1 MNIIRNTIHRAA
13 ILLILGGMVID
24 QHLAAQNAD
33 YVYYK
38 NFVRHANGDACKHL
52 PPAVSFMVYLNHDQ
66 TKILTEQAPRWSTGT
81 DPNIPGNGIFGI
93 ELGNFVQPEVKI
105 GDTVCVRFTCTETR
119 QQGLLTDMVTSIPW
133 ITFPQTLY
141 LSPVNLPETPQQITL
156 SSDHHQH
163 RILKWQAVSGASYC
177 LYRRSLNDTARTG
190 QARMMYQLIA
200 QHIIADTY
208 KDTTA
213 LKNEKYGYILY
224 AVSSEGVFSSHS
236 QEVNEAPVIHEGDD
250 LTIGWIARLPRLDYV
265 WASPNPK
272 VDGWP
277 QVGQSVTWQAVVK
290 NWTALDLDSVKYLWF
305 WDCKRVD
312 SGFVAIPASD
322 TASISFVRQWSFDR
336 HELTLTIDPDNRVA
350 EEEERN
356 NQLSIFTDAISVGF
370 YVEQSLYDYFHQ
382 YQKRLNVH
390 ANCWED
396 WAQRH
401 VRRWNQMFAAAIYPD
416 TPQGVL
422 DRIRIDQIT
431 VVPDGA
437 LPLAGGDYPTNFP
450 NLRDRTVD
458 LQWGFPA
465 SLLNGDGY
473 KNHTSAVDN
482 NPFYFEG
489 SLLHELGHA
498 RYLIDLYGFNVHDNG
513 RGNTVAIKENGRLIV
528 GTPYMPLTGDAVHYT
543 PIKGLMN
550 GEYTFVDA
558 YSAAALN
565 LIAGHR
571 ATQGNYNSP
580 GNIGIFMNDLP
591 QQNMLIIKDDAG
603 HLLDYADV
611 KIYQATGQ
619 AGQWYGKYFDD
630 TADLSLSADENGE
643 VLIGRCPFD
652 TDGTIEHDYGKS
664 NAVIILRVAHNS
676 RVGYAFLESTQFNM
690 EYWRGHST
698 LGKYEIKVALIEPPS
713 AVPESAQAKPTEFQL
728 NPCYPNPF
736 NSNTRLQYC
745 LPEAGRAVVQVLD
758 ITGREIIRL
767 CDQDQAAGRHDL
779 LWEAASMDRPTIASG
794 VYFIRLTWHEHVA
807 TQKVIYL
814 K

>member
-1 MNIIRNTIHRAA
+1 MNTIGKK
-13 ILLILGGMVID
+13 IVLTVLVVILGRTMLC
-24 QHLAAQNAD
+24 QNLAAQNAD
-33 YVYYK
+33 YIYYK
-38 NFVRHANGDACKHL
+38 NFVRHASADACKHL
-52 PPAVSFMVYLNHDQ
+52 PPVVSFTVYLNQDQ

-93 ELGNFVQPEVKI
+93 ELGNFTTPDVAI
-105 GDTVCVRFTCTETR
+105 GDTVYIRFTCNETR
-119 QQGLLTDMVTSIPW
+119 QQGLLTDIVTSIPW

-141 LSPVNLPETPQQITL
+141 LSPVQLPAVPQQITL
-156 SSDHHQH
+156 TTNEHHH
-163 RILKWQAVSGASYC
+163 RILGWQAVSGVSYSI
-177 LYRRSLNDTARTG
+177 YRRNLSDTVRTG
-190 QARMMYQLIA
+190 QARMMYRLIA
-200 QHIIADTY
+200 QNIVANSYVDTSG
-208 KDTTA
+208 
-213 LKNEKYGYILY
+213 LKNEKYGYLLY
-224 AVSSEGVFSSHS
+224 AISSDGIFSSHS
-236 QEVNEAPVIHEGDD
+236 QEVNEAPIIHEGDD

-277 QVGQSVTWQAVVK
+277 QVGQWITWQAVVK
-290 NWTALDLDSVKYLWF
+290 NWTATDLIAVKYVWF
-305 WDCKRVD
+305 WDHNPVD
-312 SGFVAIPASD
+312 SGYVDIPAQD
-322 TASISFVRQWSFDR
+322 TASVYFPGQWSFER
-336 HELTLTIDPDNRVA
+336 HELSLAIDTDQAVA

-382 YQKRLNVH
+382 YQKQLNVH

-416 TPQGVL
+416 TPGGVL
-422 DRIRIDQIT
+422 DRIRIDNIT
-431 VVPDGA
+431 VVSDGA
-437 LPLAGGDYPTNFP
+437 LPLAGGDFPTNFP

-465 SLLNGDGY
+465 SLLSGDGY

-528 GTPYMPLTGDAVHYT
+528 GTPYLPLMGDAVHYT

-550 GEYTFVDA
+550 GEYTFIDA

-591 QQNMLIIKDDAG
+591 RQNMLLIKDDTG
-603 HLLDYADV
+603 RPLDYADV
-611 KIYQATGQ
+611 KIYQATGN

-630 TADLSLSADENGE
+630 NPDLSLSTDENGE
-643 VLIGRCPFD
+643 VFVGRCPFD
-652 TDGTIEHDYGKS
+652 ADGTIEHDYGKS
-664 NAVIILRVAHNS
+664 NAVVILRVAHNG
-676 RVGYAFLESTQFNM
+676 RVGYTFLESTLFNM
-690 EYWRGHST
+690 EYWRGHSD
-698 LGKYEIKVALIEPPS
+698 LGKYEVKVTLIEPPS
-713 AVPESAQAKPTEFQL
+713 AIATTAEATPAAFQL
-728 NPCYPNPF
+728 HSCYPNPF
-736 NSNTRLQYC
+736 NSSTVIQYS
-745 LPEAGRAVVQVLD
+745 LAESGRAVIQIFDV
-758 ITGREIIRL
+758 TGREIIRL
-767 CDQDQAAGRHDL
+767 CDKFQAAGRHEL
-779 LWEAASMDRPTIASG
+779 LWDAASVNWAPLASG
-794 VYFIRLTWHEHVA
+794 VYIIRLTQKNYMA
-807 TQKVIYL
+807 TQKAMYL